1 MSQVISKEELKTLI
15 KEIRAEIR
23 ELDKLVDSED
33 CLADAL
39 YEFLKYQKD
48 KTCIMYNLEK
58 LTDNLTDD
66 ERWKLGILLILSSC
80 YPFGFNLRSYLKS

>member
-1 MSQVISKEELKTLI
+1 MSAVISKEDLKDLI
-15 KEIRAEIR
+15 KELKQDIRQ
-23 ELDKLVDSED
+23 LDKLVDNEESIG
-33 CLADAL
+33 DAL

-80 YPFGFNLRSYLKS
+80 YPFGYNLRSYLKS